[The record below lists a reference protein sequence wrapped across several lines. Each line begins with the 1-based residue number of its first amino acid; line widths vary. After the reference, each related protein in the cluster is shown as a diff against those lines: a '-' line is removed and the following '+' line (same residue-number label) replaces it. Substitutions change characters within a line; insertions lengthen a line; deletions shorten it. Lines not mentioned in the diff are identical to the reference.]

1 MNSKEYLKKP
11 VDGYAAITLII
22 FLCIILGLGAA
33 YFAMN
38 SNPATLACIFCILVI
53 LLCLKGLNSIN
64 PNTAAVLTLFGKYKG
79 TIVEDGL
86 CWINPFMQVR
96 KISMKARSL
105 NGEPIKVNDS
115 MGNPILIGIV
125 IVWKVENTFKSVFEV
140 EDCLHFVSI
149 QSEAAIRSLAGA
161 YSYDNIDEENAG
173 ITLRGGGEEVNL
185 ALEKALVE
193 RLRIAGVQVIEA
205 RINYLAYA
213 PEIAGAMLQRQQ
225 ATAVVAARQK
235 IVEGAVSM
243 VEMAL
248 EQLSARNI
256 IELDDEKKAA
266 MVSNLMVVLT
276 SDKSASPVL
285 NAGTLY

>member
-1 MNSKEYLKKP
+1 MNSKEYLIKKP
-11 VDGYAAITLII
+11 VNGYVAITII
-22 FLCIILGLGAA
+22 IILCISFGFESIYFASHDNPAVVVCVLGLVV
-33 YFAMN
+33 
-38 SNPATLACIFCILVI
+38 SLFCFR
-53 LLCLKGLNSIN
+53 GLNSIN
-64 PNTAAVLTLFGKYKG
+64 PNTAAVMTLFGKYKG
-79 TIVEDGL
+79 SIVQDGL
-86 CWINPFMQVR
+86 CWINPLMHVR
-96 KISMKARSL
+96 KISLKARSL
-105 NGEPIKVNDS
+105 NVESIKVNDS
-115 MGNPILIGIV
+115 MGNCLNF
-125 IVWKVENTFKSVFEV
+125 VE
-140 EDCLHFVSI
+140 I
-149 QSEAAIRSLAGA
+149 QSETAVRSLAGA

-173 ITLRGGGEEVNL
+173 ITLRVGGEEVNQV
-185 ALEKALVE
+185 LEKALVD
-193 RLRIAGVQVIEA
+193 RLRITGVQVIEA

-248 EQLSARNI
+248 EQLSSRHI
-256 IELDDEKKAA
+256 IELDDEKKAS